1 MTASN
6 IAIREFLK
14 SRPIRQPQ
22 GVALA
27 DAVIVAPL
35 AAIGLRARPR
45 LCSRSN
51 NTVAAVLVASRSKCG
66 DCL

>member
-35 AAIGLRARPR
+35 AAIRLRARRR
-45 LCSRSN
+45 LLAVEQHSCGGSRGIEEQ
-51 NTVAAVLVASRSKCG
+51 VP
-66 DCL
+66 